1 MHIRPFLSLLLLFSI
16 LLPALGQN
24 KPAPPPPSQQT
35 IDQDDVVRINTNLV
49 QVDVVVTKDGKMV
62 TDLTADD
69 FEIFEDGRRQTI
81 TNFAYVSNVPTTSAP
96 APSANTAKKN
106 KDAVVPYA
114 PVNPTEPR
122 RIMAFVVDDLGIAWE
137 NVSLVKRQ
145 LRKFIN
151 EQMEPHDLV
160 AIIRTGGELGVLQ
173 QFTNDKRML
182 LRAVERLR
190 WNSCNR
196 VGHFTFA
203 PVGTSDFGGSICGSK
218 SFDLSILALG
228 SIVEA
233 MGYLPGR
240 KSLVLLSDSLPIET
254 QEPQFFGLGPQVVG
268 TGQDE
273 ERLNRGPS
281 TVNLAGALQKVAER
295 AIRSSVVIY
304 SVDTVGLVYTGPTA
318 ADPFPLGQRQVWAGA
333 QGPAENG
340 PRQTTRL
347 MNERSDILWARREGG
362 DLIARQTGGFPIRN
376 SNSYDFDRILR
387 DQTGYYLLGYRPSE
401 ETFNRKFHHI
411 KAKVKR
417 SGTTL
422 RTRFGFVG
430 VTEEEAK
437 RAKPTPQ
444 DVTNL
449 ALASPFAAQDIEVDL
464 TSFFSDDTDSVPV
477 VRSFVYIDPKDLSF
491 TKADG
496 RYHASLE
503 LYGVIFGDNGV
514 VVEERAHAANF
525 NFSDADYEQITRD
538 GIGIGFDMPAKR
550 PGAYQVRI
558 AVRDKASSKIGTA
571 GQYMAVPDLKK
582 KQQLAVSGVV
592 LGTVNP
598 DKTIAKSGVRRFPAG
613 SDLYYAYN
621 LYNAIDENSNRRDLV
636 MDVMLFREGKI
647 VQTIPEAPI
656 GAPDRAD
663 RNRVFVGNTLRLDP
677 ALEPGHY
684 HLQVVVRNKDVKQKG
699 PAVAQW
705 ADFEIEK

>member
-1 MHIRPFLSLLLLFSI
+1 
-16 LLPALGQN
+16 
-24 KPAPPPPSQQT
+24 
-35 IDQDDVVRINTNLV
+35 
-49 QVDVVVTKDGKMV
+49 
-62 TDLTADD
+62 
-69 FEIFEDGRRQTI
+69 
-81 TNFAYVSNVPTTSAP
+81 
-96 APSANTAKKN
+96 
-106 KDAVVPYA
+106 
-114 PVNPTEPR
+114 VNPTEPR

-190 WNSCNR
+190 WNHCNR
-196 VGHFTFA
+196 VGHYTFA
-203 PVGTSDFGGSICGSK
+203 PVGTSDFGGSICGMRSY
-218 SFDLSILALG
+218 DLSIQALG
-228 SIVEA
+228 FIVDA

-240 KSLVLLSDSLPIET
+240 KSLVLLSDSMPIET
-254 QEPQFFGLGPQVVG
+254 QDPQFPGLGPQVVG
-268 TGQDE
+268 TAQD
-273 ERLNRGPS
+273 ERLNLGPS
-281 TVNLAGALQKVAER
+281 TVNLTGALQKVAER

-318 ADPFPLGQRQVWAGA
+318 ADPFPLGARQVWAGA

-340 PRQTTRL
+340 PQQTTRL
-347 MNERSDILWARREGG
+347 MNYRTDLLWARRQGG
-362 DLIARQTGGFPIRN
+362 DLIARQTGGFPVRN

-387 DQTGYYLLGYRPSE
+387 DQTGYYLIGYRPSE
-401 ETFNRKFHHI
+401 ETFNRRFHHI

-449 ALASPFAAQDIEVDL
+449 ALTSPFAAQDIEVDL

-503 LYGVIFGDNGV
+503 MYGVIFGDNGV
-514 VVEERAHAANF
+514 VVEERAHAATF

-538 GIGIGFDMPAKR
+538 GIGIGFDMSAKR
-550 PGAYQVRI
+550 PGAYQVRV

-571 GQYMAVPDLKK
+571 GQYMAVPDLRK
-582 KQQLAVSGVV
+582 KQQLAVSGIV

-598 DKTIAKSGVRRFPAG
+598 DKTIAKSGVRRFPTG

-621 LYNAIDENSNRRDLV
+621 LYNATDENGNQRDLV

-647 VQTIPEAPI
+647 VQSVPEAPI
-656 GAPDRAD
+656 VAPAQSD

-684 HLQVVVRNKDVKQKG
+684 HLQVLVRNRNVKQKG

-705 ADFEIEK
+705 ADFEIEKK

>member
-1 MHIRPFLSLLLLFSI
+1 MNIRSFLSVLLLFSI
-16 LLPALGQN
+16 LLPVLGQN
-24 KPAPPPPSQQT
+24 KPAPQPQQT
-35 IDQDDVVRINTNLV
+35 SDDKDDVVRINTNLV
-49 QVDVVVTKDGKMV
+49 QVDVVVTKDGKPV

-69 FEIFEDGRRQTI
+69 FEIYEDGRRQTI
-81 TNFAYVSNVPTTSAP
+81 TNFAYISNVPTTP
-96 APSANTAKKN
+96 APSANTAKKNN

-137 NVSLVKRQ
+137 NVGLVKRQ

-151 EQMEPHDLV
+151 EQMQPHDLV
-160 AIIRTGGELGVLQ
+160 AIIRTGGEMGVLQ

-196 VGHFTFA
+196 VGHYTFA
-203 PVGTSDFGGSICGSK
+203 PVGTSDFMGSICGSK
-218 SFDLSILALG
+218 SYDLSIKALG
-228 SIVEA
+228 FIVDA

-240 KSLVLLSDSLPIET
+240 KSLVLLSDSMPIET
-254 QEPQFFGLGPQVVG
+254 QEFGGSLSMGMA
-268 TGQDE
+268 QDE
-273 ERLNRGPS
+273 RS
-281 TVNLAGALQKVAER
+281 TVGPNTTNVYGALQKVAER

-304 SVDTVGLVYTGPTA
+304 SVDTVGLVYTGFTA
-318 ADPFPLGQRQVWAGA
+318 ADSFPLGARQVWAGA
-333 QGPAENG
+333 QGMAERG
-340 PRQTTRL
+340 PQQTTRL
-347 MNERSDILWARREGG
+347 MDERMGTLWARRQGG
-362 DLIARQTGGFPIRN
+362 DMIARQTGGFQVRN

-387 DQTGYYLLGYRPSE
+387 DQSGYYLLGYRPSE
-401 ETFNRKFHHI
+401 ETFNQKFHHI

-437 RAKPTPQ
+437 RAKPTPR

-464 TSFFSDDTDSVPV
+464 TSFFADDTKNDPV
-477 VRSFVYIDPKDLSF
+477 VRSFVYVDPKDLTF
-491 TKADG
+491 TKVDG
-496 RYHASLE
+496 RYQGSVE

-514 VVEERAHAANF
+514 IVEERAHAATF
-525 NFSDADYEQITRD
+525 NFSDADYEQVTRD

-550 PGAYQVRI
+550 PGAYQVRV

-592 LGTVNP
+592 LATVNP
-598 DKTIAKSGVRRFPAG
+598 DKTVANSGVRRFPAG
-613 SDLYYAYN
+613 SDLYYGYN
-621 LYNAIDENSNRRDLV
+621 LYNAIDENGNRRDLV
-636 MDVMLFREGKI
+636 MDVILFREGKI
-647 VQTIPEAPI
+647 VQTVPDVAI
-656 GAPDRAD
+656 GAPDQSAG
-663 RNRVFVGNTLRLDP
+663 NRVFVGNTLKLDP
-677 ALEPGHY
+677 ALEPGDY
-684 HLQVVVRNKDVKQKG
+684 HLQIVVRNRNVKQKG

-705 ADFEIEK
+705 ADFEIEKK

>member
-1 MHIRPFLSLLLLFSI
+1 MNIKLSLPLLLLFCI
-16 LLPALGQN
+16 LFPALGQN
-24 KPAPPPPSQQT
+24 KSAPPPPPQQSG
-35 IDQDDVVRINTNLV
+35 DQDDIVKINTNLV
-49 QVDVVVTKDGKMV
+49 QVDVVVTKDGKLV

-69 FEIFEDGRRQTI
+69 FEVYQDGRRQTI
-81 TNFAYVSNVPTTSAP
+81 TSFAYISNVPTSASQP
-96 APSANTAKKN
+96 APNTAKKK
-106 KDAVVPYA
+106 KDDVVVPFT
-114 PVNPTEPR
+114 PVKPNDPR

-137 NVSLVKRQ
+137 NIPLVKQQ

-151 EQMEPHDLV
+151 EQMQPHDLV

-190 WNSCNR
+190 WNHCNR
-196 VGHFTFA
+196 VGLHTFA
-203 PVGTSDFGGSICGSK
+203 PVGTSDFSGSICGGRSY
-218 SFDLSILALG
+218 DLSLQALG
-228 SIVEA
+228 FIVDA
-233 MGYLPGR
+233 MGHLPGR
-240 KSLVLLSDSLPIET
+240 KSLVLLSESMPVET
-254 QEPQFFGLGPQVVG
+254 QDVFNSEAL
-268 TGQDE
+268 TGGAVRA
-273 ERLNRGPS
+273 ERLTFDPS
-281 TVNLAGALQKVAER
+281 SIDLSDALRRIAER

-304 SVDTVGLVYTGPTA
+304 SVEAAGLVYTGFTA
-318 ADPFPLGQRQVWAGA
+318 ADPFPVGARQVWAGA
-333 QGPAENG
+333 QGSPERG
-340 PRQTTRL
+340 PQQTTRM
-347 MNERSDILWARREGG
+347 MNDRSGTLWKRRQGG
-362 DLIARQTGGFPIRN
+362 DLIARQTGGFAIRN

-401 ETFNRKFHHI
+401 ETFNRRFHHI

-417 SGTTL
+417 SGLSL

-437 RAKPTPQ
+437 RAKPTPR

-449 ALASPFAAQDIEVDL
+449 ALASPFAAQEIEVDL
-464 TSFFSDDTDSVPV
+464 TSFFADDTENVPV
-477 VRSFVYIDPKDLSF
+477 VRSFVYVDPKDLTF
-491 TKADG
+491 TKVDG

-503 LYGVIFGDNGV
+503 LYGVVFGDNGV
-514 VVEERAHAANF
+514 IVEERAHAATF

-550 PGAYQVRI
+550 PGAYQVRV
-558 AVRDKASSKIGTA
+558 AVRDKATSKIGSA

-592 LGTVNP
+592 LGTINP
-598 DKTIAKSGVRRFPAG
+598 DKTVGRSGIRRFLAG

-621 LYNAIDENSNRRDLV
+621 LYNAIDENGNRRDLV
-636 MDVMLFREGKI
+636 MDVMLFRDGKI
-647 VQTIPEAPI
+647 VQTVPDVPI
-656 GAPDRAD
+656 GAPDQSD
-663 RNRVFVGNTLRLDP
+663 RSRVFVGNTLRLDA

-684 HLQVVVRNKDVKQKG
+684 HLQVVVRNRNVKQKG